1 MVFHSIL
8 RIFVCH
14 FDIKQW
20 FCMEIYPLEFHEVSI
35 TLCQT
40 SMLAIFWW
48 PLKKSYEFCF
58 LPSFQI
64 LQMCGHQNPRGSYVL
79 GAKMTRWLQFRIG
92 PFKGAAQLLGVDP
105 GPVSTD
111 GQVLNS
117 AGRYS
122 GFQKPMVS
130 RFLLTQRWANDTPW
144 CHCYRFITYRSYSLE
159 GIVWKAKLSVSCI
172 CLIHLRLQS
181 WKKPVR
187 HSEFTQR
194 RSNLHSC
201 NRAILDLIPRPSSIE
216 ASGKNVTGGKN
227 SCWVVSFFRCLFGW
241 MMMNHIEFT

>member
-20 FCMEIYPLEFHEVSI
+20 FCMEIYPLELHEVSI

-48 PLKKSYEFCF
+48 EKKTTSSSFFSNEIRVSKLGETSYKSPPKFCF
-58 LPSFQI
+58 LQSFRT
-64 LQMCGHQNPRGSYVL
+64 CRCVARQNPR
-79 GAKMTRWLQFRIG
+79 G

-105 GPVSTD
+105 GPMSTD

-117 AGRYS
+117 AGRHS

-130 RFLLTQRWANDTPW
+130 LFFVDTTFSTLHTLMSLLQT
-144 CHCYRFITYRSYSLE
+144 ITYRSYSLE
-159 GIVWKAKLSVSCI
+159 GKAFCQL
-172 CLIHLRLQS
+172 HLL
-181 WKKPVR
+181 
-187 HSEFTQR
+187 
-194 RSNLHSC
+194 N
-201 NRAILDLIPRPSSIE
+201 PS
-216 ASGKNVTGGKN
+216 
-227 SCWVVSFFRCLFGW
+227 
-241 MMMNHIEFT
+241 

>member
-20 FCMEIYPLEFHEVSI
+20 FCMEIYPLELHEVSI

-48 PLKKSYEFCF
+48 EKKTTSSSFFSNEIRVSKLGEASYKSPPKFCF
-58 LPSFQI
+58 LQSFRT
-64 LQMCGHQNPRGSYVL
+64 CRCVARQNPR
-79 GAKMTRWLQFRIG
+79 G

-105 GPVSTD
+105 GPISTD

-117 AGRYS
+117 AGRHS
-122 GFQKPMVS
+122 GFQKPMIGV
-130 RFLLTQRWANDTPW
+130 FLLTQGSAHYIPW

-159 GIVWKAKLSVSCI
+159 GKAFCQL
-172 CLIHLRLQS
+172 HLL
-181 WKKPVR
+181 
-187 HSEFTQR
+187 
-194 RSNLHSC
+194 N
-201 NRAILDLIPRPSSIE
+201 PS
-216 ASGKNVTGGKN
+216 
-227 SCWVVSFFRCLFGW
+227 
-241 MMMNHIEFT
+241 